1 MQEKPKIEQQYL
13 NDFHKK
19 NSEASMK
26 EVAQLSKRG
35 YTWEEMHEQTKRKT
49 KGKIGRP
56 WKPYTS
62 QFLVLR
68 INICGE
74 NYHLRQARKHYSL

>member
-13 NDFHKK
+13 NEFHKK
-19 NSEASMK
+19 NSQASMK

-49 KGKIGRP
+49 KGKIGR
-56 WKPYTS
+56 S
-62 QFLVLR
+62 
-68 INICGE
+68 
-74 NYHLRQARKHYSL
+74 

>member
-13 NDFHKK
+13 NEFHKK

-26 EVAQLSKRG
+26 EVEQLSKRA

-49 KGKIGRP
+49 KGKIGRS
-56 WKPYTS
+56 WKS
-62 QFLVLR
+62 
-68 INICGE
+68 
-74 NYHLRQARKHYSL
+74 

>member
-1 MQEKPKIEQQYL
+1 MQEKPKLEQQYL

-49 KGKIGRP
+49 KGKIGRR
-56 WKPYTS
+56 S
-62 QFLVLR
+62 
-68 INICGE
+68 
-74 NYHLRQARKHYSL
+74 

>member
-19 NSEASMK
+19 SSEASMK
-26 EVAQLSKRG
+26 EVEQLSKRA

-49 KGKIGRP
+49 KGKIGRRS

-62 QFLVLR
+62 MAFVTFVMAG
-68 INICGE
+68 CGF
-74 NYHLRQARKHYSL
+74 